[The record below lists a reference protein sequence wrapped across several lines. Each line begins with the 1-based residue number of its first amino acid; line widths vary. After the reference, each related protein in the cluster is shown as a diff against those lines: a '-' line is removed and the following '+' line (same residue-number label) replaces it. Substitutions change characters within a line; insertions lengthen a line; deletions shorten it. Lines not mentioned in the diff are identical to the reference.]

1 MGNIK
6 IVTDSSELKNALER
20 HLKFSPLEIGD
31 RDLILVDVNCF
42 LKSSQSRVNR
52 DGLGLAWEYA
62 ENSQNVVILLGL
74 EPEWYLRQTSTDFVG
89 LMTRANVDFSDII
102 ILDQV
107 LPKYQAIISGQK
119 QENSTGLAVYEFQK
133 KQKAIA
139 SLRHCIRQVDD
150 SNSRKSWLEE
160 ARAAGISGTD
170 EEIIAY
176 VRAWEPD
183 TAGEFVGKKLS
194 GIFVDAYQTLFD
206 EEWKLDAKV
215 KAAVEKLAAEQEKQ
229 VFVIS
234 DSSASPLQHLLD
246 FYKVSWTLLSKYDL
260 RGVTLEIVI
269 DNFSLDDFK
278 DMYHIFPQKF
288 INVADI

>member
-1 MGNIK
+1 MGNIR
-6 IVTDSSELKNALER
+6 IITDGEGVEDALR
-20 HLKFSPLEIGD
+20 RRLNFAPILIGE
-31 RDLILVDVNCF
+31 RDLILVDINSV
-42 LKSSQSRVNR
+42 LRPSQSRTDR
-52 DGLGLAWEYA
+52 AGLVIAREYA
-62 ENSQNVVILLGL
+62 GGSNNVVILLGL
-74 EPEWYLRQTSTDFVG
+74 EPEWYLRQTSEDFVG
-89 LMTRANVDFSDII
+89 LMARSNVDFSDII

-107 LPKYQAIISGQK
+107 LPKYQAIVSGK
-119 QENSTGLAVYEFQK
+119 KKEDSTGLAVYEFQK

-150 SNSRKSWLEE
+150 YNSRKRWLDE
-160 ARAAGISGTD
+160 AKAAGISGTD

-176 VRAWEPD
+176 VRTWEPD
-183 TAGEFVGKKLS
+183 TAGEFQGKYLE

-206 EEWKLDAKV
+206 EEWKLDVNV
-215 KAAVEKLAAEQEKQ
+215 KEAVEKMAAKQ
-229 VFVIS
+229 GKKVFVIS
-234 DSSASPLQHLLD
+234 DSSASPLQQLLD

-278 DMYHIFPQKF
+278 DNYHIFPQKF